1 MRVVELGPTY
11 VLAPVVGLHVFASP
25 SCSAGVSWIVHL
37 TVLLSESS
45 PDRLAPRVTRREL
58 VESSASQSC
67 LVEVGRIV
75 RLVELLG
82 ESWSDH
88 LPHRVARHGLV
99 GGFLSSWTATS
110 NGSTL
115 GPCY

>member
-1 MRVVELGPTY
+1 VELGSAY
-11 VLAPVVGLHVFASP
+11 VLAPVMGLHVSASP
-25 SCSAGVSWIVHL
+25 SCLAGVGQVVHL
-37 TVLLSESS
+37 TVLLSGSS
-45 PDRLAPRVTRREL
+45 LDRLPPRDARREL
-58 VESSASQSC
+58 VESSASQRC
-67 LVEVGRIV
+67 LAGVGRIV

-82 ESWSDH
+82 GSWSNR